1 MQDSHKLG
9 ASFEVE
15 LHIVFGRKDVHRR
28 VAGCRIKPEG
38 AAVSAIDR
46 EGIGRISVAVRVVG
60 EIFKI
65 AVDKASLDAE
75 ADIVREPVGDGA
87 AALQRAAIITVP
99 ARLADKGVGIE
110 PAPGVGGVRE
120 ESSDER
126 RVGEGCV
133 GTGGSRWSAY
143 HYNKI
148 LRKGRY

>member
-1 MQDSHKLG
+1 MRISDWSSDVCSSDL
-9 ASFEVE
+9 E
-15 LHIVFGRKDVHRR
+15 LQIIVGRKDIHPR
-28 VAGCRIKPEG
+28 VAGFRIKPDG

-99 ARLADKGVGIE
+99 ARLADKGVGI
-110 PAPGVGGVRE
+110 
-120 ESSDER
+120 
-126 RVGEGCV
+126 
-133 GTGGSRWSAY
+133 
-143 HYNKI
+143 
-148 LRKGRY
+148 